1 MKNLIVT
8 SRILAILLFSVWIIS
23 CKTKESVS
31 KAEISSD
38 TVLIVKGQKVFSDNC
53 SSCHGF
59 NQDAIGPQLGGLT
72 TLVSSD
78 WIKGFIK
85 NPQQVIQSGD
95 ERAQLLFDRYKLV
108 MPSFSHLKEDE
119 VESIVAFINTKKAPN
134 RTVKNA
140 DDPNALRNPIPEP
153 IPMSDLV
160 VEMEPITQI
169 PASSQEGQLTRI
181 CKLDFRPDTKELFVV
196 DLRGKLYKLDKDN
209 KPILYLD
216 LAEKFPKFIN
226 TPGLATGFGSFAF
239 HPDFA
244 KNGLLYTSHSEGPGS
259 APADFAYNDSIKV
272 TLQWVLTEWKTN
284 KPGVEPFEGKG
295 REMFR
300 VNMVQQIHGMQELTF
315 NKLSKPGD
323 DDYGLLYVGI
333 GDGGAVETG
342 FPFLAHSTEKI
353 WGTVI
358 RIDPTKRNSKNGK
371 YGIPSSNPFVKKANK
386 NTVTEIY
393 AYGFRN
399 PHRISWTQAGQ
410 MMVSNIGHHNIES
423 LYWVL
428 PGHDHG
434 WHIREGAFVIDATAN
449 MFNVFT
455 LPPGDSTNVSYPVA
469 QYDHDEGNAIS
480 GGFEY
485 TGSLIPELKGKY
497 LFGDIVKGRLFYIEL
512 SEMKQGSQT
521 QIYEWQVSL
530 NGKKALL
537 TDLCGAKKV
546 DLRFGRDSKG
556 EIYILTK
563 PDGKI
568 YRLQSVAKSI
578 T

>member
-1 MKNLIVT
+1 MKNLNQIG
-8 SRILAILLFSVWIIS
+8 SGLATFFMALALFS
-23 CKTKESVS
+23 CKTKSN
-31 KAEISSD
+31 SSTTTIPAVD
-38 TVLIVKGQKVFSDNC
+38 SVLIVKGQKTFSANC

-59 NQDAIGPQLGGLT
+59 NQDAIGPQLGGIT
-72 TLVSSD
+72 AQVSAD
-78 WIKGFIK
+78 WIKNFIK
-85 NPQQVIQSGD
+85 NPQAVIESGD
-95 ERAQLLFDRYKLV
+95 ERAQLLFDRYKLM
-108 MPSFSHLKEDE
+108 MPSFAHLKEDE
-119 VESIVAFINTKKAPN
+119 VEGIVAFISTKKAPV
-134 RTVKNA
+134 RTAKNA

-153 IPMSDLV
+153 IPMSDLTI
-160 VEMEPITQI
+160 EMEPITQI
-169 PASSQEGQLTRI
+169 PASSETGQLTRI
-181 CKLDFRPDTKELFVV
+181 CKLDFHPDTKELFVV
-196 DLRGKLYKLDKDN
+196 DLRGKLYKLEDN
-209 KPILYLD
+209 KPVLYLD
-216 LAEKFPKFIN
+216 IASKFPNFIN

-239 HPDFA
+239 HPEFS
-244 KNGLLYTSHSEGPGS
+244 KNGLLYTSHTESAGS
-259 APADFAYNDSIKV
+259 GKPDFAFNDSIKV

-284 KPGVEPFEGKG
+284 KPNAVPFEGKG
-295 REMFR
+295 RELFR
-300 VNMVQQIHGMQELTF
+300 VNMVHQIHGMQELTF

-323 DDYGLLYVGI
+323 EDYGLLYIGI
-333 GDGGAVETG
+333 GDGGAVEMG
-342 FPFLAHSTEKI
+342 YPFLAHSKEKI

-358 RIDPTKRNSKNGK
+358 RIDPLKRNSHNGK
-371 YGIPSSNPFVKKANK
+371 YGIPSTNPFVKNATP
-386 NTVTEIY
+386 NTVKEIY
-393 AYGFRN
+393 AFGFRN

-434 WHIREGAFVIDATAN
+434 WHIREGKFAMNADGN

-455 LPPGDSTNVSYPVA
+455 IPTNDTSNVSYPVA

-512 SEMKQGSQT
+512 KDMKQGSQA
-521 QIYEWQVSL
+521 QIREWQVSL
-530 NGKKALL
+530 NGKKELL

-563 PDGKI
+563 PDGRI
-568 YRLQSVAKSI
+568 YRLKSVVKSI